1 MVSSGRLVPARG
13 LTRIIGGLLTTDSI
27 GPQLLKTHLRSASNV
42 DIVCAATKGTFL
54 KTGNS
59 IVCSDSKEA
68 VFSFFYILLD
78 ELFKLG
84 TVPAIDIRDYAD
96 RSLDSLKLDRGDV

>member
-1 MVSSGRLVPARG
+1 M
-13 LTRIIGGLLTTDSI
+13 DSI
-27 GPQLLKTHLRSASNV
+27 GPKLLETHLMSASNV
-42 DIVCAATKGTFL
+42 DMVCAATKGTFL

-59 IVCSDSKEA
+59 IAHSDEEEA

-96 RSLDSLKLDRGDV
+96 RSLCSLKLDRGDV